1 MKKNMEILDRTI
13 RIIIA
18 LVAGLLVYLD
28 YVTGVSSFVL
38 LTISGIFMLTSVV
51 SEVLFL
57 SGKKLD
63 AIFIAFWA
71 PTILG
76 FMNYFKGKR

>member
-1 MKKNMEILDRTI
+1 MIKNFVERVGVMNCILLLVVFS
-13 RIIIA
+13 III
-18 LVAGLLVYLD
+18 
-28 YVTGVSSFVL
+28 
-38 LTISGIFMLTSVV
+38 V

-76 FMNYFKGKR
+76 FMNYFKYRK

>member
-1 MKKNMEILDRTI
+1 MIKDFI
-13 RIIIA
+13 RRVGAMNVVMLLVVISIII
-18 LVAGLLVYLD
+18 
-28 YVTGVSSFVL
+28 
-38 LTISGIFMLTSVV
+38 V
-51 SEVLFL
+51 SEYLFL

-76 FMNYFKGKR
+76 FMNYFKQ

>member
-1 MKKNMEILDRTI
+1 MIKNFIQ
-13 RIIIA
+13 RIG
-18 LVAGLLVYLD
+18 LMNCVLLLV
-28 YVTGVSSFVL
+28 VL
-38 LTISGIFMLTSVV
+38 SIIVV
-51 SEVLFL
+51 AEVLFL

-76 FMNYFKGKR
+76 FMNYLKYRN

>member
-1 MKKNMEILDRTI
+1 MLKDFIERVGVMNCILLLVVVS
-13 RIIIA
+13 III
-18 LVAGLLVYLD
+18 
-28 YVTGVSSFVL
+28 
-38 LTISGIFMLTSVV
+38 V

-57 SGKKLD
+57 SGKKMD

-76 FMNYFKGKR
+76 FMNYLKYKK

>member
-1 MKKNMEILDRTI
+1 MNCVLLLVVVS
-13 RIIIA
+13 III
-18 LVAGLLVYLD
+18 
-28 YVTGVSSFVL
+28 
-38 LTISGIFMLTSVV
+38 V

-57 SGKKLD
+57 RGNKMD

-76 FMNYFKGKR
+76 FMNYLKHRD

>member
-1 MKKNMEILDRTI
+1 MIKNFIQQIGVMNCIL
-13 RIIIA
+13 
-18 LVAGLLVYLD
+18 LLV
-28 YVTGVSSFVL
+28 VL
-38 LTISGIFMLTSVV
+38 SIIVV

-63 AIFIAFWA
+63 AIFIAFWV

>member
-1 MKKNMEILDRTI
+1 MFKNFIDRI
-13 RIIIA
+13 GLMNCIMLLVVVSIII
-18 LVAGLLVYLD
+18 
-28 YVTGVSSFVL
+28 
-38 LTISGIFMLTSVV
+38 V

-76 FMNYFKGKR
+76 FMNYLKYRK

>member
-1 MKKNMEILDRTI
+1 MIKDFI
-13 RIIIA
+13 RRVGAMNIVMLLVVISIII
-18 LVAGLLVYLD
+18 
-28 YVTGVSSFVL
+28 
-38 LTISGIFMLTSVV
+38 V
-51 SEVLFL
+51 SEYMFL

-76 FMNYFKGKR
+76 FMNYFKQ

>member
-1 MKKNMEILDRTI
+1 MIKNFIQRIGAMNCVMLLVVIS
-13 RIIIA
+13 III
-18 LVAGLLVYLD
+18 
-28 YVTGVSSFVL
+28 
-38 LTISGIFMLTSVV
+38 V

-57 SGKKLD
+57 KGDKLD

-76 FMNYFKGKR
+76 FMNYFKYKK

>member
-1 MKKNMEILDRTI
+1 MIKDFI
-13 RIIIA
+13 RRVGAMNVVMLLVVISIII
-18 LVAGLLVYLD
+18 
-28 YVTGVSSFVL
+28 
-38 LTISGIFMLTSVV
+38 V
-51 SEVLFL
+51 SEYMFL

-76 FMNYFKGKR
+76 FMNYFKK

>member
-1 MKKNMEILDRTI
+1 MFKNFIDRVGPMNCI
-13 RIIIA
+13 MLLVVVSIII
-18 LVAGLLVYLD
+18 
-28 YVTGVSSFVL
+28 
-38 LTISGIFMLTSVV
+38 V
-51 SEVLFL
+51 SEYLFL

-76 FMNYFKGKR
+76 FMNYLKVKK

>member
-1 MKKNMEILDRTI
+1 MNCILLLVVLS
-13 RIIIA
+13 III
-18 LVAGLLVYLD
+18 VA
-28 YVTGVSSFVL
+28 
-38 LTISGIFMLTSVV
+38 
-51 SEVLFL
+51 EVLFL

>member
-1 MKKNMEILDRTI
+1 MIKNFIERIGAMNCVMLLVVVS
-13 RIIIA
+13 III
-18 LVAGLLVYLD
+18 
-28 YVTGVSSFVL
+28 
-38 LTISGIFMLTSVV
+38 V

-57 SGKKLD
+57 KGDKLD

-76 FMNYFKGKR
+76 FMNYFKYRK

>member
-1 MKKNMEILDRTI
+1 MLKNFIKRVGLMNCIMLLVVVS
-13 RIIIA
+13 III
-18 LVAGLLVYLD
+18 VAE
-28 YVTGVSSFVL
+28 T
-38 LTISGIFMLTSVV
+38 
-51 SEVLFL
+51 LFL

-76 FMNYFKGKR
+76 FMNYLKYKK

>member
-1 MKKNMEILDRTI
+1 MIKNFIKRVGAMNCL
-13 RIIIA
+13 
-18 LVAGLLVYLD
+18 LLLV
-28 YVTGVSSFVL
+28 VL
-38 LTISGIFMLTSVV
+38 SIIVV